1 MVEGLGVRLQHSIG
15 QPWYKRAEIIAGG
28 KTSVNQF
35 TLASTGCD
43 DEMGRTVVS
52 AQFRPASKEIS
63 MKGSRVPVILSIAV
77 VAALSCLSVAR
88 AEVGEKTGSTAK
100 ISEVDF
106 PVSCG
111 PAAQKKF
118 NQAVWILHSFWYD
131 EAVKA
136 FTAVTEIEPDC
147 AMGYWGVA
155 MSHWYP
161 LWYPPNAAALKAGSE
176 AVDKAAAAKPK
187 TDRERDYIVAIAA
200 FYRDNDKV
208 DHRTRAVAYE
218 KAMEQVH
225 SKYPDDREAG
235 VFYSLALLATAPPTD
250 KTYANQKK
258 ARAILEQV
266 RAELPDHPGVAHYL
280 IHANDSPA
288 MAEDGL
294 TAALC
299 YAAIAPAVPHAL
311 HMPSHIF
318 TRLGLWQQS
327 IDANRAASAAALAYV
342 REELGPGAFDGE
354 TVHSLDY
361 LEYAYLQTGQDRAAK
376 EVVEELRSFGQAK
389 GPNLPMAYAIAAIP
403 ARYAVER
410 RNWAEAAALTPP
422 AMPFPWDRFP
432 WAEAMISFT
441 RALGAAHTG
450 NIAEAQSEIA
460 QLQSLKQ
467 KLDEAKDDYWAKQV
481 EVQRLGAAG
490 MLAYAQG
497 DNKQALELV
506 RAAAE
511 LDATMDKHPA
521 TPAEVLPAR
530 ELLADLLLGLGDPA
544 AALKEYEQSLG
555 ADRNRFRSMLGM
567 ARAAKA
573 TGDTAKARQAYEK
586 LVTLASADSD
596 RPELAE
602 ARAFLAN

>member
-1 MVEGLGVRLQHSIG
+1 
-15 QPWYKRAEIIAGG
+15 
-28 KTSVNQF
+28 
-35 TLASTGCD
+35 
-43 DEMGRTVVS
+43 
-52 AQFRPASKEIS
+52 
-63 MKGSRVPVILSIAV
+63 MKGNRIPVIPSIALV
-77 VAALSCLSVAR
+77 FALSYLPAAR
-88 AEVGEKTGSTAK
+88 AETGDKSVSSAK
-100 ISEVDF
+100 ASEVDF
-106 PVSCG
+106 PISCG
-111 PAAQKKF
+111 AAAQKQF
-118 NQAVWILHSFWYD
+118 NEAVWILHSFWYD

-176 AVDKAAAAKPK
+176 AVDKAVAAKPK
-187 TDRERDYIVAIAA
+187 TDRERDYIAAIAT
-200 FYRDNDKV
+200 FYRDNDKI

-225 SKYPDDREAG
+225 AKYPDDREGG

-266 RAELPDHPGVAHYL
+266 RAELPNHPGVAHYL
-280 IHANDSPA
+280 IHANDSPD

-327 IDANRAASAAALAYV
+327 IDANRAASAAALTYV
-342 REELGPGAFDGE
+342 REELGPDGFDGE

-361 LEYAYLQTGQDRAAK
+361 LEYAYLQTGRDLAAK
-376 EVVEELRSFGQAK
+376 EVVEEVQSFGKAK

-422 AMPFPWDRFP
+422 PTPFPWERFP

-450 NIAEAQSEIA
+450 DIAEAQTEIA
-460 QLQSLKQ
+460 KLQSLKD
-467 KLDEAKDDYWAKQV
+467 KLVQAKDDYWAKQV

-490 MLAYAQG
+490 ILARVQG
-497 DNKQALELV
+497 DDKQALELV

-511 LDATMDKHPA
+511 SDATMDKHPA

-530 ELLADLLLGLGDPA
+530 ELLADLLLELGDPA
-544 AALKEYEQSLG
+544 AALKEYEQSLR